1 MGWLLERALG
11 SGVARM
17 SQSTLRYVLLWAMI
31 LFAGLGTLDLS
42 TRSTTPPSA
51 TIAKS
56 SVALPYTFLIDV
68 AGWYE
73 ITPNERAVASAID
86 FSVGNLKELP
96 QSLGRWN
103 GEPLTLGPEIKEWLQ
118 DPDLALSTL
127 YRNDRGQP
135 LWLSVF
141 GSKSSKSYFLFEHT
155 PITSYPAAGWDLVD
169 HGVIPV
175 SFGSNNIYVQS
186 AKLTKDNERRIVLYW
201 YLWSDFNRDPEQ
213 GVLTMRLHIPVVTTD
228 EDAFAAGAD
237 FLRTLF
243 QVISWHRF

>member
-1 MGWLLERALG
+1 
-11 SGVARM
+11 M
-17 SQSTLRYVLLWAMI
+17 SQSTLRYALLWAMI

-42 TRSTTPPSA
+42 TRSTAQPRE

-56 SVALPYTFLIDV
+56 SIALPYTFLIDV

-86 FSVGNLKELP
+86 FSIGNLKELP

-103 GEPLTLGPEIKEWLQ
+103 GEPFTLGPEIKEWLE

-155 PITSYPAAGWDLVD
+155 PITSYPAAGWNLVD
-169 HGVIPV
+169 HGVMPV
-175 SFGSNNIYVQS
+175 SLGSNNIYVQS
-186 AKLTKDNERRIVLYW
+186 AKLIKDNERRIVLYW

-228 EDAFAAGAD
+228 EDAVAAGAD

>member
-1 MGWLLERALG
+1 
-11 SGVARM
+11 M
-17 SQSTLRYVLLWAMI
+17 SQSTMRYVLLWAMI

-42 TRSTTPPSA
+42 TRRTTPPSA
-51 TIAKS
+51 ANAKS

-73 ITPNERAVASAID
+73 ITSNERAVASPID
-86 FSVGNLKELP
+86 LSIDGLKTLP
-96 QSLGRWN
+96 EALGRWK
-103 GEPLTLGPEIKEWLQ
+103 GEPITLGAEIKEWLQ

-141 GSKSSKSYFLFEHT
+141 GSKRSKSYFLFEHT
-155 PITSYPAAGWDLVD
+155 PITSYPAAGWNLGD
-169 HGVIPV
+169 HGVMPV
-175 SFGSNNIYVQS
+175 PLGSNNIYVQR

-201 YLWSDFNRDPEQ
+201 YLWADFNRDPEQ

-228 EDAFAAGAD
+228 EDAVAAGAD
-237 FLRTLF
+237 FLRTLIP
-243 QVISWHRF
+243 QVIYWQRF